1 VIDECKQ
8 RGIPAPTFE
17 ERCGYTVV
25 TSRAAIADAGPQVT
39 PQIEQVVHACQHKA
53 ISRDELQRTLDLADR
68 EHFRTAYMLPALAS
82 GLVERT
88 IPDKPK
94 SRLQQYRL
102 SAAGRAWLAA
112 KKT

>member
-1 VIDECKQ
+1 
-8 RGIPAPTFE
+8 
-17 ERCGYTVV
+17 
-25 TSRAAIADAGPQVT
+25 
-39 PQIEQVVHACQHKA
+39 
-53 ISRDELQRTLDLADR
+53 
-68 EHFRTAYMLPALAS
+68 MLPALAS